1 MKRTI
6 RLTESDLHRVIKE
19 SVRRI
24 LKEYIDYSE
33 TNQAWDELT
42 GLSYPEQ
49 RMKNNEMFWPDE
61 NLNIYDSPYSN
72 KRSPGYAAMQALKP
86 GKEGD
91 SARKMGSTVRDMANN
106 GLNVGSDYKH
116 VMNGDKRRTGN

>member
-42 GLSYPEQ
+42 GLSYPANFLAQ
-49 RMKNNEMFWPDE
+49 RPRW
-61 NLNIYDSPYSN
+61 L
-72 KRSPGYAAMQALKP
+72 
-86 GKEGD
+86 
-91 SARKMGSTVRDMANN
+91 
-106 GLNVGSDYKH
+106 H
-116 VMNGDKRRTGN
+116 